1 MKLKAVF
8 LDRDGVINEDGNYV
22 HTIDDFHFINNAIEA
37 LKLMKEKGY
46 ALVIITNQSGIAR
59 GMYTEE
65 DFLQLTEWMDWS
77 LMDRGVKLDG
87 VYYCPHHPVHGVGKY
102 KVDCD
107 CRKPKTGLF
116 MEAAKDCNID
126 LKGSYM
132 VGDRKSDIEAGKN
145 AGLAKSFLVKTGKPV
160 TAEALSLADG
170 VYTDLMAVAQALPNA
185 LVTHNVNDGTKA
197 LRRKSPNQG
206 KNIASKEESL
216 YTQARVGGA
225 KSNYTKDK
233 DQPSAW
239 RSESSSNKSKDFHGK
254 KQNNAERYSSLDRKK
269 APSKVQGAN
278 SAKSTNSLGEN
289 KRFKTEVKSGNSK
302 TSSPWQTKQSGHKQ
316 GGIKQA
322 GKDAGFAPLKRAVNK
337 SAALQETEEA
347 ED

>member
-22 HTIDDFHFINNAIEA
+22 HTIDDFHFIKNAIEA
-37 LKLMKEKGY
+37 LKLMKDKGY

-77 LMDRGVKLDG
+77 LMGRGVKLDG

-160 TAEALSLADG
+160 TAEAESLADG

-185 LVTHNVNDGTKA
+185 LATHNVNDGTKA

-206 KNIASKEESL
+206 N
-216 YTQARVGGA
+216 
-225 KSNYTKDK
+225 

-239 RSESSSNKSKDFHGK
+239 RSESSSNKTKDFHSK
-254 KQNNAERYSSLDRKK
+254 KQNRAERYSSLDRKND
-269 APSKVQGAN
+269 PRKVKGAN
-278 SAKSTNSLGEN
+278 SAKSTNSQNEN

-302 TSSPWQTKQSGHKQ
+302 TSLPWQSKQSGHKQ
-316 GGIKQA
+316 GGIKQV